1 MRWKCGST
9 VIYTGTSALSAVHA
23 PGRQTV
29 GSTATIGMHLAR
41 LSLPNVQV
49 GAFLTG
55 WVAFSHLY
63 VEDFFLKAEETRE
76 LFLIE
81 SLLTIQNIF
90 FDV

>member
-1 MRWKCGST
+1 M
-9 VIYTGTSALSAVHA
+9 
-23 PGRQTV
+23 
-29 GSTATIGMHLAR
+29 IGMHLAR

-76 LFLIE
+76 LFLIGKNRIE
-81 SLLTIQNIF
+81 DSRFFHSLKKRAFPFFRQTIVCELRQTLN
-90 FDV
+90 